1 VLLKRFKY
9 NCLFVG
15 IILLPLDTLA
25 QGKGREIVNIS
36 FGEDKANPGPPLPP
50 NNTRLTYSKDS
61 CALPPGSYTVTNNL
75 YRCPA
80 TRMGRSIDHTPG
92 SNYGYMMLVNDTPS
106 TKSKIVFID
115 TLHDVLCE
123 GTQYEFSAYLLN
135 TGLPADCNPLYIHY
149 PRFTFKVETITGQ
162 LIQSANTGLMP
173 YDYDPDFTPKFHL
186 FSLDFYPPPG
196 LNGFVL
202 KIEDD
207 PSIVPCKYSFAL
219 DDIKLT
225 SLGPD
230 VPITFD
236 HAIGIVLV
244 KNVCYQAKETISMN
258 GSVPA
263 FYPNTVVEWQQSTD
277 HGAIWAD
284 IPGATSDSFSN
295 VFSTP
300 GTFLFRLSA
309 GDVSNFANQNCRVVS
324 NVLRVEVEGPPTD
337 YTVTSNSP
345 VCTGSQLQFDATG
358 GASYEWTG
366 PNGFYDNVYY
376 AHIFRASLSDSGTYY
391 VDIISVGG
399 CRARDSIH
407 VTILGTVD
415 VHAFPDTSICKGS
428 AVRLGTTPGTS
439 YSWAPG
445 DGLSG
450 TTISNPIAKPGV
462 STLYVVTVTD
472 STGCSDTAHVQ
483 INILNSVAAKAG
495 IAGSDILCRPVDSA
509 SFKNL
514 STGNIVKWS
523 WSFGNGHADFTADP
537 PVQTYSIPDNED
549 SYVVSLAVAD
559 STGCTDTAYHLIKVV
574 KNCYIAVPSA
584 FTPNGD
590 GLNDYLYPLNAY
602 KATNLLFR
610 VYNRNGELIFE
621 TRDWTR
627 KWDGTLRG
635 MPQASGV
642 YVWMLEY
649 NDASGKKVSLKGT
662 SALIR

>member
-1 VLLKRFKY
+1 MLLKRIKY
-9 NCLFVG
+9 NWLIVG
-15 IILLPLDTLA
+15 IILLPMYTLA

-36 FGEDKANPGPPLPP
+36 FGDNKTNPGPPLPP
-50 NNTRLTYSKDS
+50 DNTGLSYSMDS

-80 TRMGRSIDHTPG
+80 NRMGRSLDHTPG

-106 TKSKIVFID
+106 TKSKTVFID
-115 TLHDVLCE
+115 TLHDILCD
-123 GTQYEFSAYLLN
+123 GIQYEFSAYLLN
-135 TGLPADCNPLYIHY
+135 TGLPTDCAPLYIHY

-162 LIQSANTGLMP
+162 LIQSLDTGPMP
-173 YDYDPDFTPKFHL
+173 YDYDMDFTPKFHWIA
-186 FSLDFYPPPG
+186 LDFYPPPG

-202 KIEDD
+202 KIEDA

-230 VPITFD
+230 VEIKFND
-236 HAIGIVLV
+236 ANGLEIVR
-244 KNVCYQAKETISMN
+244 NVCYQFDSTISMN
-258 GSVPA
+258 GEVPA
-263 FYPNTVVEWQQSTD
+263 FYPNTLVQWQQSTD
-277 HGAIWAD
+277 HGGTWTD
-284 IPGATSDSFSN
+284 IPGATTDSLSN
-295 VFSTP
+295 AFSTP
-300 GTFLFRLSA
+300 GTVLLRLSA
-309 GDVSNFANQNCRVVS
+309 GDASNFANQNCRVVS
-324 NVLRVEVEGPPTD
+324 NVLRVEVDGPPTK
-337 YTVTSNSP
+337 YTITSNSP

-376 AHIFRASLSDSGTYY
+376 AHIFRASLADSGTYY

-399 CRARDSIH
+399 CHTRDSIH

-415 VHAFPDTSICKGS
+415 VDAFPDTSICKGS
-428 AVRLGTTPGTS
+428 SVRLGTTPGTT
-439 YSWAPG
+439 YSWSPA
-445 DGLSG
+445 DGLSN
-450 TTISNPIAKPGV
+450 TTISNPIAKPDA
-462 STLYVVTVTD
+462 STLYVVTVTESD
-472 STGCSDTAHVQ
+472 GCSDTAHVQ
-483 INILNSVAAKAG
+483 VNVLNNVAVKSG
-495 IAGSDILCRPVDSA
+495 ITGTDILCRPVDSA
-509 SFKNL
+509 TFKNL
-514 STGNIVKWS
+514 STGNIVKWT
-523 WSFGNGHADFTADP
+523 WNFGNGQTGFTADP
-537 PVQTYSIPDNED
+537 PVQTYSIPNNED
-549 SYVVSLAVAD
+549 TYVVSLAVAD
-559 STGCTDTAYHLIKVV
+559 STGCTDTAFHIINVV
-574 KNCYIAVPSA
+574 NNCYIAVPSA

-635 MPQASGV
+635 VPQASGV

-649 NDASGKKVSLKGT
+649 NDPSGKKVSLKGT

>member
-1 VLLKRFKY
+1 MFLKWIKCRW
-9 NCLFVG
+9 LFVV
-15 IILLPLDTLA
+15 IILLPVQTLA
-25 QGKGREIVNIS
+25 QGVGRAIINIT
-36 FGEDKANPGPPLPP
+36 FGDNRTNPGPPLPA
-50 NNTRLTYSKDS
+50 NNTGFTYSTDS
-61 CALPPGSYTVTNNL
+61 CAAPPGSYTVTNNL
-75 YRCPA
+75 YRCPN
-80 TRMGRSIDHTPG
+80 TRMGRSLDNTPA
-92 SNYGYMMLVNDTPS
+92 SDYGYMMLVNDTPS
-106 TKSKIVFID
+106 RKSKIVFID
-115 TLHDVLCE
+115 TLHEVLCE
-123 GTQYEFSAYLLN
+123 GIQYEFSAYLLN
-135 TGLPADCNPLYIHY
+135 TGIPGDCDPLYIHY
-149 PRFTFKVETITGQ
+149 PRFIFKVETTTGQ
-162 LIQSANTGLMP
+162 LIQSANTGPMP
-173 YDYDPDFTPKFHL
+173 YDYDLDFTPKFHL
-186 FSLDFYPPPG
+186 FKLDFYPPPG

-202 KIEDD
+202 KIEDA

-230 VPITFD
+230 VQIAFD
-236 HAIGIVLV
+236 DAIGLALV
-244 KNVCYQAKETISMN
+244 KNVCYLANETISMS
-258 GSVPA
+258 GGVPS
-263 FYPNTVVEWQQSTD
+263 FLVVQWQQSTD
-277 HGAIWAD
+277 HGSTWTD
-284 IPGATSDSFSN
+284 IPGAMSAGYSN
-295 VFSTP
+295 AFSTP

-309 GDVSNFANQNCRVVS
+309 GDISNFANQNCRVVS
-324 NVLRVEVEGPPTD
+324 NILRIEVEGPPTD

-345 VCTGSQLQFDATG
+345 VCTGSQLQFNATG

-415 VHAFPDTSICKGS
+415 VDAFPDTSLCKGS

-445 DGLSG
+445 DGLSS
-450 TTISNPIAKPGV
+450 TTISNPIARPDA
-462 STLYVVTVTD
+462 STLYVVTVTESD
-472 STGCSDTAHVQ
+472 GCSDTAHVQ
-483 INILNSVAAKAG
+483 VNVLNSVAVKAG
-495 IAGSDILCRPVDSA
+495 ISGTDILCRPIDSA

-523 WSFGNGHADFTADP
+523 WNFGNGQADLTADP
-537 PVQTYSIPDNED
+537 PVQQYSIPANED

-559 STGCTDTAYHLIKVV
+559 STGCTDTAYHIIKVV
-574 KNCYIAVPSA
+574 NNCYIAVPSA

-602 KATNLLFR
+602 KATNLLFT

-627 KWDGTLRG
+627 KWDGTFRG

-662 SALIR
+662 SVLIR